1 MSTPSPSRTP
11 PPTWAGTQTAR
22 ETANQIVLGFLA
34 VLPLLTLAFDEPFY
48 LELFSRV
55 MVYAI
60 AALSLDLILGYGG
73 MVSFGHAAFLGVG
86 AYTVGILSYYG
97 IDSAFLQWPAAIL
110 LSALA
115 ALVIGYVS
123 LRTTGVYFIMITL
136 AFAQMLFYF
145 FTSLEAYGGDDGLTI
160 WTLSEFFGPI
170 SLDDDL
176 TLYYV
181 IFAVLGGCL
190 YLSHRLVHSRFGRV
204 LQGIKSNEARM
215 RAIGYPTKRYKLLAF
230 VISGTMCGLAGVLL
244 ANQAEFVAPSYLAW
258 HRSGELIVMVLLGG
272 MGTLF
277 GPVIGAVAFMLLAH
291 FLADLTIYWPVIFG
305 PFLIAVVLFGR
316 GGLYGLIGK
325 MGGRN
330 G

>member
-1 MSTPSPSRTP
+1 MKAPTPADLQSARK
-11 PPTWAGTQTAR
+11 TAI
-22 ETANQIVLGFLA
+22 QIVFGFLA
-34 VLPLLTLAFDEPFY
+34 VLPLLALALDEPFY
-48 LELFSRV
+48 LTLFGRV

-86 AYTVGILSYYG
+86 AYTIGIMAFYG
-97 IDSAFLQWPAAIL
+97 IESAFLQWPAALL

-115 ALVIGYVS
+115 ALLIGYVS
-123 LRTTGVYFIMITL
+123 LRTSGVYFIMITL

-145 FTSLEAYGGDDGLTI
+145 FTSLEVYGGDDGLTI
-160 WTLSEFFGPI
+160 WKLSSFGGLI
-170 SLDDDL
+170 SLDDGL

-181 IFAVLGGCL
+181 IFAALGGCL

-215 RAIGYPTKRYKLLAF
+215 RAIGYPTMRYKLLAF
-230 VISGTMCGLAGVLL
+230 TISGTMCGLAGILL

-277 GPVIGAVAFMLLAH
+277 GPVMGAVAFMLLAH

-316 GGLYGLIGK
+316 GGLHGLLGRL
-325 MGGRN
+325 GGRD

>member
-1 MSTPSPSRTP
+1 MKAPDPKPVKGPAAAQSART
-11 PPTWAGTQTAR
+11 TAI
-22 ETANQIVLGFLA
+22 QIVFGFLA
-34 VLPLLTLAFDEPFY
+34 VLPLLALALDEPFY
-48 LELFSRV
+48 LTLFGRV

-86 AYTVGILSYYG
+86 AYTIGILSFYG
-97 IDSAFLQWPAAIL
+97 IESAFLQWPAAL
-110 LSALA
+110 LFSALA
-115 ALVIGYVS
+115 AVLIGYVS
-123 LRTTGVYFIMITL
+123 LRTSGVYFIMITL

-145 FTSLEAYGGDDGLTI
+145 FTSLEVYGGDDGLTI
-160 WTLSEFFGPI
+160 WKLSSFGGLI
-170 SLDDDL
+170 SLEDDL

-181 IFAVLGGCL
+181 IFAALGGCL
-190 YLSHRLVHSRFGRV
+190 YFSHRLVNSRFGRV

-215 RAIGYPTKRYKLLAF
+215 RAIGYPTMRYKLLAF
-230 VISGTMCGLAGVLL
+230 TISGTMCGLAGVLL
-244 ANQAEFVAPSYLAW
+244 ANQSEFVAPSYLAW

-277 GPVIGAVAFMLLAH
+277 GPVMGAIAFMLLTH
-291 FLADLTIYWPVIFG
+291 FLADLTIYWPIIFG

-316 GGLYGLIGK
+316 GGLYGLIGR
-325 MGGRN
+325 MGGRD

>member
-1 MSTPSPSRTP
+1 MSAPSS
-11 PPTWAGTQTAR
+11 ATQSARATAI
-22 ETANQIVLGFLA
+22 QLVFGFLA
-34 VLPLLTLAFDEPFY
+34 ILPLLTLALDEPFY

-55 MVYAI
+55 MVYAV

-86 AYTVGILSYYG
+86 AYTVGVMSFYG

-110 LSALA
+110 FSALA
-115 ALVIGYVS
+115 AFLIGLVS

-145 FTSLEAYGGDDGLTI
+145 FTSLEVYGGDDGLTI
-160 WTLSEFFGPI
+160 WTLSEFGPI
-170 SLDDDL
+170 SLGNDV

-181 IFAVLGGCL
+181 IFAILGGCL
-190 YLSHRLVHSRFGRV
+190 YFSHRLVNSRFGRV

-215 RAIGYPTKRYKLLAF
+215 RAIGYPTLRYKLLAF
-230 VISGTMCGLAGVLL
+230 TISGTMCGLAGVLL

-277 GPVIGAVAFMLLAH
+277 GPVMGAIAFLLLAH
-291 FLADLTIYWPVIFG
+291 FLADITIYWPVIFG

-316 GGLYGLIGK
+316 GGLDGLIARI
-325 MGGRN
+325 GGRN